1 MRGRPDGPN
10 LGQDVGVP
18 PDLDFST
25 KPTLRGQ
32 RVTLRP
38 LRAQDVEVMAQILS
52 DPQVRLLTG
61 SVESSE
67 DAAQPQPVDDR
78 LVQWYATRGEQGDRL
93 DLGIEDSSGQLVGEI
108 VLNDVDLDAMTC
120 NLRVLIGPAGR
131 DRGLGTEAVGLVT
144 AYGIEVLG
152 LRQITLEVFEF
163 NPRGRR
169 VYEKVGYVETGR
181 REAALVVDGVG
192 VAAIDMAVSSASW
205 HGFPARS
212 PGPTGPGGG
221 RR

>member
-1 MRGRPDGPN
+1 M
-10 LGQDVGVP
+10 P

-38 LRAQDVEVMAQILS
+38 LHAQDVEVMARILS

-61 SVESSE
+61 SVQSADE
-67 DAAQPQPVDDR
+67 AAEPQLVDDR
-78 LVQWYATRGEQGDRL
+78 LVMWYATRGEQVDRL
-93 DLGIEDSSGQLVGEI
+93 DLGIEDTSGELVGEI
-108 VLNDVDLDAMTC
+108 VLNDVDPGAMTC

-152 LRQITLEVFEF
+152 LQQITLEVFVF

-181 REAALVVDGVG
+181 REDALVVDGVG
-192 VAAIDMAVSSASW
+192 VAAIDMAVSAASW
-205 HGFPARS
+205 NGFPA
-212 PGPTGPGGG
+212 GPTPPTRPAGSGGD

>member
-1 MRGRPDGPN
+1 VV
-10 LGQDVGVP
+10 GQDVGVP
-18 PDLDFST
+18 PAPDFAT

-38 LRAQDVEVMAQILS
+38 LGVHDVDVMAQILS

-67 DAAQPQPVDDR
+67 EAAQPHPVDDV
-78 LVQWYATRGEQGDRL
+78 LVSWYATRGAQVDRL
-93 DLGIEDSSGQLVGEI
+93 DLGIEDASGELVGEI

-152 LRQITLEVFEF
+152 LQRITLEVFEF

-181 REAALVVDGVG
+181 REDALVVDGVG
-192 VAAIDMAVSSASW
+192 IAAIDMALSAASW
-205 HGFPARS
+205 SGFPT
-212 PGPTGPGGG
+212 GPTGEA
-221 RR
+221 R

>member
-1 MRGRPDGPN
+1 M
-10 LGQDVGVP
+10 P

-25 KPTLRGQ
+25 KPTLRGK

-38 LRAQDVEVMAQILS
+38 LQAHDVEVMAQILS

-61 SVESSE
+61 SVDSSE
-67 DAAQPQPVDDR
+67 EAAEPQPVDER
-78 LVQWYATRGEQGDRL
+78 LVEWYATRGEQVDRL
-93 DLGIEDSSGQLVGEI
+93 DLGIEDASGELVGEI
-108 VLNDVDLDAMTC
+108 VLNDVDRGAMTC

-152 LRQITLEVFEF
+152 LQQITLEVFEF

-181 REAALVVDGVG
+181 REDALVVDGVG
-192 VAAIDMAVSSASW
+192 VAAIDMAVSAASW
-205 HGFPARS
+205 AGFPAG
-212 PGPTGPGGG
+212 PTGPTGPGGA